1 MKLLN
6 TEKREPK
13 RNRTCIRLL
22 DIRASATLSALHLS
36 NVRAPLNATV
46 RLRLR
51 NVRAPLNATVRLRPR
66 NVRAEKPAVSNPVLR
81 VKTVHKRRVK
91 GTYCIPLPHRSCCVV
106 FTAKFEYDCPLF
118 FFLAIIIPH
127 YESSCEQSRDWAGC
141 LGCAGLSAERVNLH
155 RQAKVAH
162 TDRDKLG
169 RNLLMTS

>member
-118 FFLAIIIPH
+118 FF
-127 YESSCEQSRDWAGC
+127 SQSLFHTMNRAANRAETGQAAWVAQVSV
-141 LGCAGLSAERVNLH
+141 LKGLICTARP
-155 RQAKVAH
+155 K
-162 TDRDKLG
+162 
-169 RNLLMTS
+169 